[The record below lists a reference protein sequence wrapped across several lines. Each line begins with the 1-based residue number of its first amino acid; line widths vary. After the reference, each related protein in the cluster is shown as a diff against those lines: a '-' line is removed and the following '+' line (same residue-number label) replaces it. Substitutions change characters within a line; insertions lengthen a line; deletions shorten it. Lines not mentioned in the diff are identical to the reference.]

1 MGAAPPTGL
10 PVVDTPVLLYD
21 GACGLCARSV
31 QFLLAHDRPGRSRAF
46 RFAPLGGVFGSA
58 VRARHPALDRVD
70 SVVWFEPGPGADG
83 QVAVRSAA
91 ALAALRALGGG
102 WRVVGALAA
111 LVPRPLRD
119 LVYDAIAR
127 RRLDLVAP
135 GCLLP
140 TPEQR
145 ARFLE

>member
-1 MGAAPPTGL
+1 
-10 PVVDTPVLLYD
+10 VLLYD
-21 GACGLCARSV
+21 GGCGLCARSV
-31 QFLLAHDRPGRSRAF
+31 QFLLAHARPGRGRGF
-46 RFAPLGGVFGSA
+46 RFAPLEGTFGTA
-58 VRARHPALDRVD
+58 VRARHPALDGVD
-70 SVVWFEPGPGADG
+70 SVVWYEPGPGPDG

-111 LVPRPLRD
+111 VVPRRLRD
-119 LVYDAIAR
+119 LLYDAIAR

-135 GCLLP
+135 ACLLP

-145 ARFLE
+145 SRFLE